1 MNVIADIYRNS
12 NKPSERG
19 LKKDNKY
26 RKAKN
31 RVNQYY
37 RLLSER
43 LTEQEKAVLDKFIL
57 WYDKKTERKNMYCF
71 ENGFKTGLAAAI
83 ESLEKNGN

>member
-31 RVNQYY
+31 RVNQHY

-43 LTEQEKAVLDKFIL
+43 LT
-57 WYDKKTERKNMYCF
+57 
-71 ENGFKTGLAAAI
+71 
-83 ESLEKNGN
+83 